1 MNLTGVQHR
10 AGFHIADF
18 IVHPPLST
26 MWAMI
31 LLVAVFA
38 WLFVLDAGTDATA
51 ITHLYYLPIIFAA
64 VRFGHRG
71 AIISAVTA
79 TVCYHLANHAGFW
92 DFHYQ
97 ESEILRVAIFI
108 AVGVIADRQATYTRR
123 LHQLAMTDDLTGL
136 HNLRAFETRLTQAL
150 RVAWDDGL
158 PLALIVLDVDR
169 LKSLNDAHGHLAG
182 AEAVQTVGHVLAT
195 RLPPEAV
202 ACRYGGDE
210 FAVALPFYAQP
221 DALRVAEEL
230 CRQVNAIEPTL
241 AGIPFPPATLSI
253 SVGVAT
259 WRRDPD
265 APPNGRF
272 DAGTTGRALFHA
284 ADAAL
289 YAAKTGGRNRVA
301 PSVISH
307 A

>member
-1 MNLTGVQHR
+1 MNLTDDDPR
-10 AGFHIADF
+10 ASFHIVDV

-26 MWAMI
+26 MWTLI
-31 LLVAVFA
+31 VLVAVFA
-38 WLFVLDAGTDATA
+38 WLFVLDARTDATA
-51 ITHLYYLPIIFAA
+51 VTHLYYLPIIFAA
-64 VRFGHRG
+64 VRFGGRG
-71 AIISAVTA
+71 AIVSAVTA
-79 TVCYHLANHAGFW
+79 TLCYHLANHAGLW
-92 DFHYQ
+92 DFHYR
-97 ESEILRVAIFI
+97 ESEMLRIAVFI

-136 HNLRAFETRLTQAL
+136 HNLRAFEQRLTQAL
-150 RVAWDDGL
+150 RIAWDGGL
-158 PLALIVLDVDR
+158 PLAMMVLDVDR
-169 LKSLNDAHGHLAG
+169 LKSLNDVHGHLAG
-182 AEAVQTVGHVLAT
+182 AEAVQNVGHVLAM

-210 FAVALPFYAQP
+210 FAIALPFYARS

-230 CRQVNAIEPTL
+230 CRQVNAIEPVL
-241 AGIPFPPATLSI
+241 AGIPFPRATLSI
-253 SVGVAT
+253 SVGLAT

-289 YAAKTGGRNRVA
+289 YAAKTGGRNRVYA
-301 PSVISH
+301 E
-307 A
+307 AARR